1 MKYRIKEIFFTQQ
14 GEGKNTGKD
23 FIFVRFSGCNL
34 WSGQEKHRASAICKF
49 CDTDFYGTDGIN
61 GGKYQVKELIEK
73 IKSLWISADSK
84 IRVVLT
90 GGEPLLQV
98 DKALISAL
106 KKENIYIAVETNGTL
121 EAPDGI
127 DWICMSPKANTEIKL
142 RKGSEVKVV
151 YPQKNLNPDNF
162 NVLDFK
168 NFYIQ
173 PMDSENYEDNVSQSV
188 KYCMQNPNWKL
199 SLQTHKIL
207 GIR

>member
-61 GGKYQVKELIEK
+61 GGKYQAKELIKK
-73 IKSLWISADSK
+73 IKSLWISADSQ

-98 DKALISAL
+98 DKGLISAL

-121 EAPDGI
+121 DAPDGI

-188 KYCMQNPNWKL
+188 KFCMQNPNWKL

>member
-1 MKYRIKEIFFTQQ
+1 MKYKIKEIFFTQQ

-23 FIFVRFSGCNL
+23 FVFVRFSGCNL
-34 WSGQEKHRASAICKF
+34 WSGKEKNRATAICSF

-61 GGKYQVKELIEK
+61 GGRYQVKDLIKK
-73 IKSLWISADSK
+73 IKSLWISAESQ

-98 DKALISAL
+98 DKTLIDAL
-106 KKENIYIAVETNGTL
+106 KKEGIYIAVETNGTL

-142 RKGSEVKVV
+142 RKGSEVKIV
-151 YPQKNLNPDNF
+151 YPQENLNPKDFNF
-162 NVLDFK
+162 LDFK

-173 PMDSENYEDNVSQSV
+173 PMDTRTYENNVSRAV
-188 KYCMQNPNWKL
+188 KFCMNNPKWKL

>member
-61 GGKYQVKELIEK
+61 GGKYQAKELIEK
-73 IKSLWISADSK
+73 IKSLWISADSQ

-98 DKALISAL
+98 DKVLISAL

-121 EAPDGI
+121 DAPDGI

>member
-1 MKYRIKEIFFTQQ
+1 MTYRIKEIFFTQQ
-14 GEGKNTGKD
+14 GEGKNTGKN

-34 WSGQEKHRASAICKF
+34 WSGKEKNRASAVCSF

-61 GGKYQVKELIEK
+61 GGKYMAKELIEK
-73 IKSLWISADSK
+73 IKSLWISADSQ

-98 DKALISAL
+98 DKPLIDAL
-106 KKENIYIAVETNGTL
+106 KNEDIYIAVETNGTL

-142 RKGSEVKVV
+142 KKGSEVKVV
-151 YPQKNLNPDNF
+151 YPQKNLNPDDF

-173 PMDSENYEDNVSQSV
+173 PMDSQSYEDNVSQAV
-188 KYCMQNPNWKL
+188 KYCMRNPNWKL

>member
-1 MKYRIKEIFFTQQ
+1 MTYRIKEIFFTQQ

-34 WSGQEKHRASAICKF
+34 WSGKEKNRASAICSF

-61 GGKYQVKELIEK
+61 GGKYLAKDLIKK
-73 IKSLWISADSK
+73 IKSLWISADNQ

-98 DKALISAL
+98 DKGLISAL

>member
-1 MKYRIKEIFFTQQ
+1 MTYRIKEIFFTQQ

-34 WSGQEKHRASAICKF
+34 WSGKEKNRASAVCSF

-61 GGKYQVKELIEK
+61 GGKYQAKDLIEK
-73 IKSLWISADSK
+73 IKSLWISADSQ

-98 DKALISAL
+98 DKPLIDAL
-106 KKENIYIAVETNGTL
+106 KNEDIYIAVETNGTL

-142 RKGSEVKVV
+142 KKGSEVKVV
-151 YPQKNLNPDNF
+151 YPQKNLNPDDF

-173 PMDSENYEDNVSQSV
+173 PMDSQSYEDNVSQAV
-188 KYCMQNPNWKL
+188 KYCMRNPNWKL

>member
-61 GGKYQVKELIEK
+61 GGKYEVKELIKK
-73 IKSLWISADSK
+73 IKSLWISADSQ

-98 DKALISAL
+98 DEGLISAL

-121 EAPDGI
+121 DAPDGI

-188 KYCMQNPNWKL
+188 KFCMQNPNWKL

>member
-61 GGKYQVKELIEK
+61 GGKYEIKELIEK
-73 IKSLWISADSK
+73 IKSLWISADSQ

-98 DKALISAL
+98 DKGLISAL
-106 KKENIYIAVETNGTL
+106 KKENIYIALETNGTL

-142 RKGSEVKVV
+142 RKGSEVKVI

>member
-34 WSGQEKHRASAICKF
+34 WSGQEKHRTSAICKF

-61 GGKYQVKELIEK
+61 GGKYQAKELIEK
-73 IKSLWISADSK
+73 IKSLWISADSQ

-98 DKALISAL
+98 DKGLISAL

-188 KYCMQNPNWKL
+188 KFCMQNPNWKL

>member
-61 GGKYQVKELIEK
+61 GGKYQAKELIKK
-73 IKSLWISADSK
+73 IKSLWISADSQ

-98 DKALISAL
+98 DEGLISAL

>member
-61 GGKYQVKELIEK
+61 GGKYQAKELIEK
-73 IKSLWISADSK
+73 IKSLWISADSQV
-84 IRVVLT
+84 RVVLT

-98 DKALISAL
+98 DKGLISAL

-188 KYCMQNPNWKL
+188 KFCMQNPNWKL

>member
-1 MKYRIKEIFFTQQ
+1 M
-14 GEGKNTGKD
+14 
-23 FIFVRFSGCNL
+23 
-34 WSGQEKHRASAICKF
+34 
-49 CDTDFYGTDGIN
+49 
-61 GGKYQVKELIEK
+61 
-73 IKSLWISADSK
+73 
-84 IRVVLT
+84 VLT

-98 DKALISAL
+98 DKPLIDAL
-106 KKENIYIAVETNGTL
+106 KNEDIYIAVETNGTL

-142 RKGSEVKVV
+142 KKGSEVKVV
-151 YPQKNLNPDNF
+151 YPQKNLNPDDF

-173 PMDSENYEDNVSQSV
+173 PMDSQSYEDNVSQAV
-188 KYCMQNPNWKL
+188 KYCMRNPNWKL

>member
-61 GGKYQVKELIEK
+61 GGKYQAKELIEK

-98 DKALISAL
+98 DEGLISAL

>member
-1 MKYRIKEIFFTQQ
+1 MTYRIKEIFFTQQ

-34 WSGQEKHRASAICKF
+34 WSGKEKNRASAVCSF

-61 GGKYQVKELIEK
+61 GGKYLAKELIEK
-73 IKSLWISADSK
+73 IKSLWISADSQ

-98 DKALISAL
+98 DKPLIDAL
-106 KKENIYIAVETNGTL
+106 KNEHIYIALETNGTL

-142 RKGSEVKVV
+142 KKGSEVKVV
-151 YPQKNLNPDNF
+151 YPQKNLNPDDF

-173 PMDSENYEDNVSQSV
+173 PMDSQSYEDNVSQAV
-188 KYCMQNPNWKL
+188 KFCMRNPNWKL

>member
-61 GGKYQVKELIEK
+61 GGKYQAKELIEK
-73 IKSLWISADSK
+73 IKSLWISADSQ

-98 DKALISAL
+98 DKVLISAL

-142 RKGSEVKVV
+142 KKGSEVKVV